1 MTIIECQP
9 ELDIATVEV
18 LRQQLLSALQSP
30 EPLDID
36 GRAVRKVHT
45 AALQVFL
52 SLMAEARAQNLPVR
66 WRDPSPALVESAQ
79 LLGLADSLGLDTT
92 GNG

>member
-1 MTIIECQP
+1 MTIIECQS

-36 GRAVRKVHT
+36 GRAVRKIHT

-52 SLMAEARAQNLPVR
+52 SLMTEARSRDLPVR
-66 WRDPSPALVESAQ
+66 WRDPSPALVESAR
-79 LLGLADSLGLDTT
+79 LLGLADSLGLNVTE
-92 GNG
+92 NG